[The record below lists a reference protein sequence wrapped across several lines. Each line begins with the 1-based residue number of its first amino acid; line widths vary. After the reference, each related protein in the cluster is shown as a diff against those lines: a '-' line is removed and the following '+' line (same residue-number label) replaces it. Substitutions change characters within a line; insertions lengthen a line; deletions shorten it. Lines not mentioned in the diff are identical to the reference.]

1 MRNKRSL
8 LESIIQFVT
17 FGIVGLSNTFISYV
31 VYIVLVAANFH
42 YLLAS
47 IMGFLISV
55 VNAFYW
61 NEKYVFKAENKAQRV
76 WWKVFLKTFLS
87 YAGTGLILNN
97 ILLVV
102 WVDWFEISKVIAP
115 IINLL
120 ITVPLNFVMNKYWAF
135 RNNKST
141 L

>member
-8 LESIIQFVT
+8 LESIIQFIK

-47 IMGFLISV
+47 IIGFLISV

-135 RNNKST
+135 RNKKDT
-141 L
+141 F

>member
-8 LESIIQFVT
+8 LESIIQFIK

-135 RNNKST
+135 RNKKDT
-141 L
+141 F